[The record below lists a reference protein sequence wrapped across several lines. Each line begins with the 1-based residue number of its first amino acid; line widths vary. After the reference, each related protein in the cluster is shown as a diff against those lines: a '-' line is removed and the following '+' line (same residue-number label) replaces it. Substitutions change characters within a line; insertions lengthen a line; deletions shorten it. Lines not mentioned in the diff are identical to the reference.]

1 MTFTYLLS
9 GKHTQIAQEEV
20 RGVLKSQGLPR
31 DLSKG
36 KRLLKGGKKP
46 SHIKRLSMSHE
57 VGKELKEIS
66 KEEIAN
72 FEPSFKPKERFSVRV
87 ENLQNREGIQK
98 ERIERA
104 IGRKYLA
111 NNNSVD
117 LESPETILKVYVQQ
131 EQLTIS
137 KIIGS
142 IDRGSYKQRSNEN
155 RLFSSPVSL
164 DPKLARAL
172 VNISRVKPGEQ
183 ILDPFCGTGGILIEA
198 GLCGVGVAGT
208 DIDQEMVKG
217 CRKNLEQYGIIN
229 HDIRQES
236 AEKAPEAFDKDFD
249 AIVTDLPYGRSSKK
263 TEDIVEKFMSSI
275 KTYDCRKIIMWN
287 KDTLDGRNPDFSID
301 VHSSLTRY
309 IYIID

>member
-104 IGRKYLA
+104 IGRK
-111 NNNSVD
+111 
-117 LESPETILKVYVQQ
+117 
-131 EQLTIS
+131 
-137 KIIGS
+137 
-142 IDRGSYKQRSNEN
+142 
-155 RLFSSPVSL
+155 
-164 DPKLARAL
+164 
-172 VNISRVKPGEQ
+172 
-183 ILDPFCGTGGILIEA
+183 
-198 GLCGVGVAGT
+198 
-208 DIDQEMVKG
+208 
-217 CRKNLEQYGIIN
+217 
-229 HDIRQES
+229 
-236 AEKAPEAFDKDFD
+236 
-249 AIVTDLPYGRSSKK
+249 
-263 TEDIVEKFMSSI
+263 
-275 KTYDCRKIIMWN
+275 
-287 KDTLDGRNPDFSID
+287 
-301 VHSSLTRY
+301 
-309 IYIID
+309 